1 MPGSNRT
8 FLNLG
13 TVFRHSGFVVFRHSG
28 LRAGIYSRLFTS
40 PDSGSGAGMT
50 QFVNRCQNKSH

>member
-28 LRAGIYSRLFTS
+28 LRAGIYSRALTS
-40 PDSGSGAGMT
+40 PDSGSGGRNDAVCESMP
-50 QFVNRCQNKSH
+50 